1 MTKKFKI
8 EAETKF
14 ITLKSPTSV
23 YLQFVCSDYSEKR
36 GYTFYALT
44 ENEIKNSFIDKI
56 RLKNLKKRI
65 HLENKGK
72 VLFQRSHGS
81 PRKKTF
87 SEDFPKKNVD
97 KNFNIVKVIS
107 RSHYKKL
114 IQNKFNTF

>member
-72 VLFQRSHGS
+72 VLFQKTHRS
-81 PRKKTF
+81 PRKK
-87 SEDFPKKNVD
+87 KNIFGGVP
-97 KNFNIVKVIS
+97 
-107 RSHYKKL
+107 
-114 IQNKFNTF
+114 

>member
-81 PRKKTF
+81 PRKKHFRRDSRKRTLTR
-87 SEDFPKKNVD
+87 
-97 KNFNIVKVIS
+97 IS
-107 RSHYKKL
+107 IS
-114 IQNKFNTF
+114 